1 MRQSSCIQIKT
12 EIPGPRSR
20 ALAERRARAVPRGVP
35 AMTPVALAHAEGA
48 LVTDVDGNRLI
59 DFAGGIGV
67 LNVGHRHPA
76 VVGAAREQLDR
87 LTHTCFQVASYEL
100 YVEAAE
106 RLNALVPGGFPKKTM
121 FLNSGAEAVENAV
134 KIARYATG
142 RQAVIA
148 FEHAF
153 HGRTLLALTL
163 TSKVMPYKKGF
174 GPFAPEVYRLPFPYC
189 YRCTAGP
196 ANGRCCL
203 ASRERLE
210 SLAAGLVDADSVAA
224 IVIELELGE
233 GGFVPAPPEFV
244 ETLASFAKDHG
255 ILLVDDEIQTG
266 FGRTGRMFAAEH
278 YGLEPDLVTTAKSLA
293 GGLPLAAITGR
304 AEIMDRVHVGGLG
317 GTFAGNPVAL
327 AAALAVLDVMPGER
341 LSERAAALGR
351 TLTERFT
358 SMAGRVPQIGDVR
371 GLGAMVAIEL
381 VKDRVSKAP
390 ARELA
395 GATQAASL
403 RRGLLLI
410 TAGTHGN
417 VIRVLVP
424 LTVRDAELEEGMDVL
439 EEALAEAAGAS
450 RDAATQQV
458 PGAAAGG

>member
-1 MRQSSCIQIKT
+1 
-12 EIPGPRSR
+12 
-20 ALAERRARAVPRGVP
+20 
-35 AMTPVALAHAEGA
+35 
-48 LVTDVDGNRLI
+48 
-59 DFAGGIGV
+59 
-67 LNVGHRHPA
+67 
-76 VVGAAREQLDR
+76 
-87 LTHTCFQVASYEL
+87 
-100 YVEAAE
+100 
-106 RLNALVPGGFPKKTM
+106 
-121 FLNSGAEAVENAV
+121 
-134 KIARYATG
+134 
-142 RQAVIA
+142 
-148 FEHAF
+148 
-153 HGRTLLALTL
+153 
-163 TSKVMPYKKGF
+163 
-174 GPFAPEVYRLPFPYC
+174 
-189 YRCTAGP
+189 
-196 ANGRCCL
+196 
-203 ASRERLE
+203 
-210 SLAAGLVDADSVAA
+210 
-224 IVIELELGE
+224 
-233 GGFVPAPPEFV
+233 
-244 ETLASFAKDHG
+244 
-255 ILLVDDEIQTG
+255 
-266 FGRTGRMFAAEH
+266 
-278 YGLEPDLVTTAKSLA
+278 
-293 GGLPLAAITGR
+293 
-304 AEIMDRVHVGGLG
+304 MDTVHVGGLG

-327 AAALAVLDVMPGER
+327 AGALAVLDVMPGER